1 MEGEML
7 GLLSLAI
14 VAAVALVACSEAPD
28 NGGRNYSPPA
38 SARLSGSEKPN
49 RSGAWHPCGNARIR
63 PNREPHH
70 SRTSRADVGFYA
82 SD

>member
-14 VAAVALVACSEAPD
+14 VAAVALVGCSEAPD

-38 SARLSGSEKPN
+38 SARLSGSEMPN
-49 RSGAWHPCGNARIR
+49 RSDAWHPCEKQESVLTVIHITV
-63 PNREPHH
+63 ECHELI
-70 SRTSRADVGFYA
+70 
-82 SD
+82 